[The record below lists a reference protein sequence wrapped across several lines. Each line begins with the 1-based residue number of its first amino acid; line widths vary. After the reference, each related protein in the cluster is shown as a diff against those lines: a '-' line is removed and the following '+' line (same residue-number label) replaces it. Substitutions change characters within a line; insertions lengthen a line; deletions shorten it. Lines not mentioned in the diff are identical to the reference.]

1 MSFGSVFNYNDT
13 SMNMLQHEDQQSA
26 KTLNAAKQTFKETLQ
41 LNVLVWRLADCRN
54 FSEAVKLIYTATV

>member
-26 KTLNAAKQTFKETLQ
+26 KTLNAAKQTFKETL
-41 LNVLVWRLADCRN
+41 
-54 FSEAVKLIYTATV
+54 